1 MRNPWLQ
8 MLDCVLR
15 PARPE
20 IERCLSE
27 RERHLAARRQC
38 AEQRA
43 RALANCEQRIQEAR
57 TWVFAAD
64 DGVVPSRMTALER
77 EWRLLARRDPDDGL
91 MDLWA
96 RIAPASAIDRKRWRG
111 SEPDAQLDTAI
122 ALGADAENVE
132 VAELAISALRRA
144 LAVYGT
150 PVGPRIRWAWFERNT
165 ECVVGLL
172 AQPLRAACAAC
183 PADHRAIILERAQRL
198 ELAVHE
204 AALGRFPERPCLVR
218 DLAHAA
224 FVDFVWRAAALG
236 ESANPVTALCAL
248 WQTGYVLSEVTASS
262 VTVEIPP
269 LAAS

>member
-20 IERCLSE
+20 IERCLDE
-27 RERHLAARRQC
+27 RARHVAARRQF

-43 RALANCEQRIQEAR
+43 RALANCERRIQEAR
-57 TWVFAAD
+57 TLVFAAD
-64 DGVVPSRMTALER
+64 DGVVPSHMTALER
-77 EWRLLARRDPDDGL
+77 EWRLLARRDPDEGL

-96 RIAPASAIDRKRWRG
+96 RIAPASAIDRKRWRD
-111 SEPDAQLDTAI
+111 SEPGAQLDAAV
-122 ALGADAENVE
+122 ALGADAQNVE
-132 VAELAISALRRA
+132 VAEQAIGALRRA

-150 PVGPRIRWAWFERNT
+150 PIGGRIRWAWCERDT

-172 AQPLRAACAAC
+172 AEPLRAACAAC
-183 PADHRAIILERAQRL
+183 PADHRAIVLERAQRL
-198 ELAVHE
+198 ELSVHE
-204 AALGRFPERPCLVR
+204 AALARFPARPCLAR

-236 ESANPVTALCAL
+236 EATNPVTALCAL

-269 LAAS
+269 FAAR